1 MSGLN
6 DYLKENYMSYIKAG
20 GFLDFDIILQIIKD
34 LEGEKEE
41 LRKDLESRNNR
52 IETLLHHRK
61 YLEEKNQD
69 IREENERLKE
79 KNKELKNLVDSY
91 SDNVKCYERLLED
104 NNRASAGDVLRTFL
118 VGSIIHQV
126 EEKEENETMR
136 DPEDESD
143 VGKQLFSVKAKIKH
157 YETDTNE
164 YHFTN
169 ETKFVMAKGWAN
181 AVEVFLRNTCL
192 HISEEIIE
200 IEISHKPHIE

>member
-6 DYLKENYMSYIKAG
+6 NYLRENYMSYLEDGRVCGI
-20 GFLDFDIILQIIKD
+20 LNETILQIIKD

-41 LRKDLESRNNR
+41 LKKDLESRNNR

-61 YLEEKNQD
+61 YLDEKNQEL
-69 IREENERLKE
+69 REENERLKKE
-79 KNKELKNLVDSY
+79 KECLEKDYDWVYKEANRLYNELK
-91 SDNVKCYERLLED
+91 EP
-104 NNRASAGDVLRTFL
+104 A
-118 VGSIIHQV
+118 
-126 EEKEENETMR
+126 TMR

-157 YETDTNE
+157 YKTDTNE

-169 ETKFVMAKGWAN
+169 ETEFVMAKGWAN
-181 AVEVFLRNTCL
+181 AAEVFLKNTCL

>member
-6 DYLKENYMSYIKAG
+6 NYLRENYMSYLEDGRVCGI
-20 GFLDFDIILQIIKD
+20 LNETILQIIKD
-34 LEGEKEE
+34 LEGKMLEWREEALESRKKIEK

-61 YLEEKNQD
+61 YLDEKNQEL
-69 IREENERLKE
+69 REENERLKKE
-79 KNKELKNLVDSY
+79 NELLQKDYDWVYKEANRLYNELK
-91 SDNVKCYERLLED
+91 EP
-104 NNRASAGDVLRTFL
+104 A
-118 VGSIIHQV
+118 
-126 EEKEENETMR
+126 TMR

-157 YETDTNE
+157 YKTDTNE

-169 ETKFVMAKGWAN
+169 ETEFVMAKGWAN
-181 AVEVFLRNTCL
+181 AAEVFLRNTCL